1 MPSNEG
7 EHMKAILLFAALNV
21 AGLCLGAETNAP
33 FPNHWMQGKP
43 GKMPAGLVVSLV
55 SDRSNFFLGENI
67 LLHYRIHNASTNSF
81 KISVGGDYRGSTR
94 ADRFQVTAISAD
106 GIPVADPTPFMR
118 NFGGGLM
125 PNSDIKPG
133 EDWFEKVWVIEY
145 CRFDAPGSYTIHAFH
160 DLGFGEN
167 IVADPRE
174 TSCMIQLRAPSEAE
188 AEAIL
193 VEAETAK
200 PDYGSTWGKKG
211 EARLDYHCIRWPT
224 FLEPLQKRAQM
235 GNTDALEGIAG
246 IRTLDATRALVQ
258 LLEHTNTVFAAKA
271 AQQLEVR
278 LPHPDSDFNGP
289 WGKERRQFIIESA
302 WDESLSQPVR
312 ECCVRLLLQKERGD
326 ILTATSVLRLIGT
339 TNELPALKR
348 ALAFAVVQTNA
359 EYLADVHYP
368 APVRVCDALAGTML
382 GLGAKIADKFD
393 PDASPE
399 NLLLYLNQHGGADK
413 VFSDADVKYFS
424 KAMRY
429 DLPYLRMKA
438 LENLSKEIPAAL
450 EDDINHCLSDKN
462 LGVQNYAFLAAQRMQ
477 NPAHRD
483 IALAVLKSAD
493 DEWLRQ
499 NAQQLADKY
508 GSRYE
513 SAMAWCAHLIAPKDN
528 NDYTLHD
535 ALRELLHMT
544 TGRYSGGGG
553 FYPSFTDNDAKAL
566 RERWE
571 KFLTKNRNQINAGKA
586 FTNEVTGVPSDLI
599 PPGWTLNPR

>member
-1 MPSNEG
+1 
-7 EHMKAILLFAALNV
+7 MKAIFIFVALMI
-21 AGLCLGAETNAP
+21 AGLCWSAETNAP
-33 FPNHWMQGKP
+33 FHDFWTQGKP
-43 GKMPAGLVVSLV
+43 GKVPAGLEVSLV
-55 SDRSNFFLGENI
+55 ADKTNYFLGENI
-67 LLHYRIHNASTNSF
+67 LLHYRIHNASSNTF

-94 ADRFQVTAISAD
+94 ADRFIVTAVSAD
-106 GIPVADPTPFMR
+106 GIPVADPTPLMR

-133 EDWFEKVWVIEY
+133 EDWFENVWVIEY
-145 CRFDAPGSYTIHAFH
+145 CRFDAPGSYTIHSFH
-160 DLGFGEN
+160 DLGFGEHMA
-167 IVADPRE
+167 ADPRE
-174 TSCMIQLRAPSEAE
+174 TSCTIPLRAPSEAE

-193 VEAETAK
+193 VEAEKAK
-200 PDYGSTWGKKG
+200 PNYGNTWGKKG
-211 EARLDYHCIRWPT
+211 QARLDYHGIRWPI
-224 FLEPLQKRAQM
+224 FLEPLERRARR

-246 IRTLDATRALVQ
+246 IRTLDATRALVR
-258 LLEHTNTVFAAKA
+258 LLEHTNIAFAAKA

-278 LPHPDSDFNGP
+278 LPHPEIDFTGP
-289 WGKERRQFIIESA
+289 WGKERRQFVIESA
-302 WDESLSQPVR
+302 WDESLGRAVR
-312 ECCVRLLLQKERGD
+312 EFCVRLLMQKERGG
-326 ILTATSVLRLIGT
+326 ILTATSLLRLIGT

-348 ALAFAVVQTNA
+348 ALAYAVVQTNA
-359 EYLADVHYP
+359 EYLSDIHYP
-368 APVRVCDALAGTML
+368 APIRVCDALAGTML
-382 GLGAKIADKFD
+382 GLDAKIADKFD
-393 PDASPE
+393 PDESPE

-413 VFSDADVKYFS
+413 TFSDADVRYFS

-450 EDDINHCLSDKN
+450 EDDITHCLNDNN

-477 NPAHRD
+477 NPAQRD
-483 IALAVLKSAD
+483 IALAVLKTAD

-513 SAMAWCAHLIAPKDN
+513 SAMAWCAHLVAPKDN

-553 FYPSFTDNDAKAL
+553 FYPSFTDKDAKAL

-571 KFLTKNRNQINAGKA
+571 KFLTENRNQINTGKP
-586 FTNEVTGVPSDLI
+586 FTNQLTGVPSDLV
-599 PPGWTLNPR
+599 PPGWTLNPL